1 MNRIELNNVTPFVAI
16 PVGEVIKDELE
27 ARNMRQSELSRLMGV
42 KAPIL
47 NDVIK
52 GRRSLTPDM
61 AILLEEI
68 FEIPAKFFMDFQVQ
82 SELDSAR
89 INNRTAQQ
97 VKYLEI
103 WKVIKEKIDIPSL
116 KKSGVIKG
124 EIIEDVK
131 RIFKMFEVD
140 SVEDLLCKIG

>member
-27 ARNMRQSELSRLMGV
+27 ARHMKQSELSR
-42 KAPIL
+42 
-47 NDVIK
+47 
-52 GRRSLTPDM
+52 
-61 AILLEEI
+61 
-68 FEIPAKFFMDFQVQ
+68 FMDFQVQ

-89 INNRTAQQ
+89 INNRIAQQ
-97 VKYLEI
+97 VKCLDI
-103 WKVIKEKIDIPSL
+103 WKAIKEKIDIPSL

-124 EIIEDVK
+124 EVIEDVK
-131 RIFKMFEVD
+131 RMFKMFEVD